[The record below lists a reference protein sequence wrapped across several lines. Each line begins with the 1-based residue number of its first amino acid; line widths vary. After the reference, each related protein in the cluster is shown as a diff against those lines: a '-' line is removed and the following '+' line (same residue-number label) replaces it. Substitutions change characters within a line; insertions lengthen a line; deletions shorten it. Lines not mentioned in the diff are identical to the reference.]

1 MSEKKGMNV
10 GEFVVGAVIG
20 GLIGAT
26 VALLTT
32 PKTGKEMREDL
43 KEGLEVAKD
52 KSYDLVNAVKSQTGD
67 AFDKMND
74 AQAKVQNKW
83 IEIKGALSKDQS

>member
-43 KEGLEVAKD
+43 KESLEVAKD
-52 KSYDLVNAVKSQTGD
+52 KSYDLVNAVKSQTGE
-67 AFDKMND
+67 AVDKISD
-74 AQAKVQNKW
+74 AQAKVQSKW
-83 IEIKGALSKDQS
+83 IEIKSVWNKDQA

>member
-20 GLIGAT
+20 GIIGAT

-52 KSYDLVNAVKSQTGD
+52 KSCELVHVVKSQTGD
-67 AFDKMND
+67 AFEKMGD
-74 AQAKVQNKW
+74 AGTKVQSKW
-83 IEIKGALSKDQS
+83 IEIKDSMDKDPI

>member
-10 GEFVVGAVIG
+10 SEFMVGAVIG
-20 GLIGAT
+20 GIIGAA

-52 KSYDLVNAVKSQTGD
+52 KSSELVHAVKSQTGD
-67 AFDKMND
+67 AFEKMGD
-74 AQAKVQNKW
+74 AGTKVQSKW
-83 IEIKGALSKDQS
+83 IEIKESMDKDRI

>member
-10 GEFVVGAVIG
+10 GEFFVGAVIG
-20 GLIGAT
+20 GIIGAT

-43 KEGLEVAKD
+43 KESLEVAKD
-52 KSYDLVNAVKSQTGD
+52 KSYDLVHAVKSQTGD
-67 AFDKMND
+67 ALEKVND

-83 IEIKGALSKDQS
+83 IEIKSALNKDQS